1 MLLEHKLHA
10 TCLQSEVAVL
20 SNGKIETEKVV
31 EELLEEISRFEEGVS
46 TLESEMH
53 QVGSNGRL
61 TGACNGFVLIRTLAF
76 KLNVLLL
83 YYIH

>member
-10 TCLQSEVAVL
+10 TRLQSEVAVL
-20 SNGKIETEKVV
+20 SNEKIATEKVV

-53 QVGSNGRL
+53 QVCDVQLGR
-61 TGACNGFVLIRTLAF
+61 VV
-76 KLNVLLL
+76 VLLMAGL
-83 YYIH
+83 HSNSTYFIALFYTS